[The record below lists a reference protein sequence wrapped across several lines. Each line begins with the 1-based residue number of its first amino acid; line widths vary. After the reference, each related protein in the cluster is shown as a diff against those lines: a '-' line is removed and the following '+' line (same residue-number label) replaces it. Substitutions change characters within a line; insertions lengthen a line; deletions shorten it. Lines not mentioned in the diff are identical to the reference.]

1 MDSRTLE
8 KAKSWLSPEYDE
20 PTRKEVQRLIDNDP
34 KALDDAFYRDL
45 EFGTGG
51 LRGVMGPGT
60 NRMNNYV
67 VGMATQG
74 LANYINKAE
83 TSGKKSVAIAHD
95 CRHNSDVFARRAAE
109 VLAANGITVY
119 LFPELRP
126 TPVLSFAV
134 RYYNCTAGIVVTA
147 SHNPPEYNGYK
158 VYWSDGAQ
166 IVSPQ
171 DKGIIDEVRK
181 VQSPLQVASKFDESK
196 IVIIGPELD
205 EAYQVRMLQEI
216 VHPEAVRAKSKMPI
230 GFTNLHG
237 TSVTHI
243 PSFLKRMGFENVHS
257 VKSQEKP
264 DGNFPTVESPN
275 PEERAALDEVL
286 KLGESVG
293 AEIVLGA
300 DPDCDRIGIAVRNL
314 NGKLEL
320 LNGNET
326 ASILTYYL
334 LEGLSS
340 SGRLPANGFVCNTI
354 VTTELIDR
362 IGAHYGV
369 KVYSTL
375 TGFKWIADKIR
386 ELEGKEKF
394 IGGGEESYGF
404 MIGDAVRDKDA
415 IVTAGILCEIAAWAK
430 NKGSSFYTE
439 LIGMYA
445 KFGFY
450 REALVSLVKKGKD
463 GAAEINAIMQ
473 GYRSNTP
480 KTLAGSEVL
489 EMRDY
494 KTGIIRNMK
503 TGETRPTGLPGSNVI
518 QFYLADGSKV
528 TARPSGTEPKIK
540 FYFSLNTTINGI
552 VDYEEKKA
560 QLEKR
565 IAELKQDFVNS

>member
-1 MDSRTLE
+1 MDVRILD
-8 KAKSWLSPEYDE
+8 KAKSWLSSEYDE
-20 PTRKEVQRLIDNDP
+20 STRAEVQHLIDNDP
-34 KALDDAFYRDL
+34 KGLDDAFYQDL

-51 LRGVMGPGT
+51 LRGVMGVGT

-74 LANYINKAE
+74 LANYINKAGA
-83 TSGKKSVAIAHD
+83 TAKKSVAIAHD
-95 CRHNSDVFARRAAE
+95 CRRNSDVFARRAAE

-134 RYYNCTAGIVVTA
+134 RYFNCTAGIVVTA

-181 VQSPLQVASKFDESK
+181 VQTPAQVASTFDESK
-196 IVIIGPELD
+196 IILIGPELD

-216 VHPEAVRAKSKMPI
+216 VHPIAVRAQRNMPI

-237 TSVTHI
+237 TAVTHI

-314 NGKLEL
+314 SGKLEL

-326 ASILTYYL
+326 ASMLTYYL

-340 SGRLPANGFVCNTI
+340 SGRLPVNGFVCNTI

-362 IGAHYGV
+362 IAEHYGV

-394 IGGGEESYGF
+394 IGGGEESYGY

-415 IVTAGILCEIAAWAK
+415 VVTAGMLCEIAAWAK
-430 NKGSSFYTE
+430 NNGSSFYKE

-473 GYRSNTP
+473 GYRDNTP
-480 KTLAGSEVL
+480 ATLAGSDVL
-489 EMRDY
+489 EMRDH

-540 FYFSLNTTINGI
+540 FYFSLNTAISGI
-552 VDYEEKKA
+552 ADYEDKKA

-565 IAELKQDFVNS
+565 IAELKQAFVNS